1 MAPPDGR
8 GGAPE
13 GGAGRAA
20 RPGPSLLRALRHRN
34 YQLFFAGQLV
44 SLVGTWMQSVAQS
57 WLVYRLTGSSL
68 LLGTVGFATQIP
80 VFLLAPIG
88 GAVADRRQRHRILV
102 ATQSSAMVLALGLAA
117 LTLSGHV
124 VVWHILAFGVLLG
137 AVNAFD
143 IPARQSFVV
152 EMVGREDLAN
162 AIALNSSMFNGARII
177 GPAVAGILVGA
188 IGEAWC
194 FLANGVS
201 FLAVIAS
208 LLAMHVPPR
217 PPPAGERGSALAA
230 TAEGFRFV
238 ARTGA
243 IRALLVLLGVVSV
256 TAMPYAVLMP
266 IFADRILGG
275 GAQGLGTLM
284 GASGVGAL
292 LGALVLASRKR
303 LRGLGAWVAAAC
315 AGFGAA
321 LILFALSRT
330 FWLSALLLVPVGFS
344 MMVQMAGSNTLVQ
357 AMVPDALRGRVMAVY
372 AMMFMG
378 MAPLGALLAGTLA
391 DRIGAPATV
400 ASGGACC
407 IVAAAV
413 FARRLPSLRQ
423 QARELIIAQQMAAGT
438 PAEQLTQ
445 AVAVAGEEAAEE
457 TGAAAGPEAA
467 RPA

>member
-1 MAPPDGR
+1 MRQPEPEAAPLRGAGDGR
-8 GGAPE
+8 RPAASAP
-13 GGAGRAA
+13 A
-20 RPGPSLLRALRHRN
+20 LVRALRHRN
-34 YQLFFAGQLV
+34 YKLFFSGQLV

-88 GAVADRRQRHRILV
+88 GAVADRRSRHRILI
-102 ATQSSAMVLALGLAA
+102 ATQSAAMVLALGLAA
-117 LTLSGHV
+117 LTLSGRV
-124 VVWHILAFGVLLG
+124 EVAHILGFSVLLG
-137 AVNAFD
+137 VVNAFD
-143 IPARQSFVV
+143 IPTRQAFVV

-194 FLANGVS
+194 FLANGLS

-208 LLAMHVPPR
+208 LLAMRVPPR
-217 PPPAGERGSALAA
+217 PAAVRRGSALAE

-243 IRALLVLLGVVSV
+243 VRALLVLLGVVSV

-275 GAQGLGTLM
+275 GARGLGILM
-284 GASGVGAL
+284 GASGIGAL
-292 LGALVLASRKR
+292 LGALVLAGRRR
-303 LRGLGAWVAAAC
+303 LRGLGHWVAAAC
-315 AGFGAA
+315 AGFGVA
-321 LILFALSRT
+321 LGLFALSRS

-378 MAPLGALLAGTLA
+378 MAPLGALLAGWLA

-407 IVAAAV
+407 VVAAAV
-413 FARRLPSLRQ
+413 FATRLPRLRQ

-445 AVAVAGEEAAEE
+445 PVPVEGSPGEQRS
-457 TGAAAGPEAA
+457 A

>member
-1 MAPPDGR
+1 MGQPEPEAAPP
-8 GGAPE
+8 PE
-13 GGAGRAA
+13 AGHGQRPAA
-20 RPGPSLLRALRHRN
+20 SGPSLVRALRHRN
-34 YQLFFAGQLV
+34 YQLFFSGQLV

-88 GAVADRRQRHRILV
+88 GAVADRRSRHRILIT
-102 ATQSSAMVLALGLAA
+102 TQSAAMVLALGLAA
-117 LTLSGHV
+117 LTLSGHIEV
-124 VVWHILAFGVLLG
+124 AHILGFSVLLG
-137 AVNAFD
+137 VVNAFD
-143 IPARQSFVV
+143 IPTRQAFVV

-194 FLANGVS
+194 FLANGLS

-208 LLAMHVPPR
+208 LLAMRVPPR
-217 PPPAGERGSALAA
+217 RAARGRGSALAE

-243 IRALLVLLGVVSV
+243 VRALLFLLGVVSV

-275 GAQGLGTLM
+275 GPRGLGILM
-284 GASGVGAL
+284 GASGIGAL
-292 LGALVLASRKR
+292 LGALVLAGRRR
-303 LRGLGAWVAAAC
+303 LRGLGHWVAAAC
-315 AGFGAA
+315 AGFGVA
-321 LILFALSRT
+321 LALFAMSRS

-378 MAPLGALLAGTLA
+378 MAPLGALLAGWLA

-407 IVAAAV
+407 VVAAAV
-413 FARRLPSLRQ
+413 FATRLPGLRQ

-445 AVAVAGEEAAEE
+445 PVAVAVEGPPEEQRS
-457 TGAAAGPEAA
+457 A